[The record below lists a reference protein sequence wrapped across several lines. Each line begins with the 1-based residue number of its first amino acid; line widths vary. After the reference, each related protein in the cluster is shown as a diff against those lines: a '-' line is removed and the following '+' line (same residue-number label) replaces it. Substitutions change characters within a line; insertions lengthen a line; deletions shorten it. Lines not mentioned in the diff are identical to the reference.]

1 MACDLSS
8 GRTVGCKSGIG
19 GIVRVYI
26 GNYADIPAGT
36 GYDETLGVV
45 TVIAAQ
51 DFYSFDVRAETSS
64 MTCNFQANAINGTT
78 FFEQNL
84 SLVFQKLDST
94 DIADIRVL
102 CEGRPNIWV
111 ETQDDKSAG
120 VPNVYLLGAAYGM
133 NVTGGSVVS
142 GTAMGDMTG
151 YTIELQGKERDVFL
165 QAGDGTNALPLSGV
179 TGASVEP

>member
-8 GRTVGCKSGIG
+8 GRVVGCKDGIG

-26 GNYADIPAGT
+26 GNYADILAGAA
-36 GYDETLGVV
+36 YAESNGVV
-45 TVIAAQ
+45 TAIEAQ
-51 DFYSFDVRAETSS
+51 DFYQFDVRAETSS
-64 MTCNFQANAINGTT
+64 MTCNFQANAVNGTT

-102 CEGRPNIWV
+102 CQGRPNIWV
-111 ETQDDKSAG
+111 QTADEKTAG
-120 VPNVYLLGAAYGM
+120 VPHVYLLGAEYGM
-133 NVTGGSVVS
+133 NVTGGTVVS
-142 GTAMGDMTG
+142 GTAMGDMSG

-165 QAGDGTNALPLSGV
+165 QAGDGTNTLPLSGV
-179 TGASVEP
+179 TGVSVEE

>member
-1 MACDLSS
+1 
-8 GRTVGCKSGIG
+8 
-19 GIVRVYI
+19 
-26 GNYADIPAGT
+26 
-36 GYDETLGVV
+36 
-45 TVIAAQ
+45 
-51 DFYSFDVRAETSS
+51 
-64 MTCNFQANAINGTT
+64 MTCNFQTNATNGTT

-111 ETQDDKSAG
+111 ETQDYKSAG

-142 GTAMGDMTG
+142 GTSMGDMTG
-151 YTIELQGKERDVFL
+151 YTIELQGKEREVFL
-165 QAGDGTNALPLSGV
+165 QAGDGTSALPLSGV
-179 TGASVEP
+179 TGATPA